1 MTGGVSGWRG
11 GGVTMPSDLTQAVR
25 PLAALPHRSCEDAAT
40 CSPPPPYVTA
50 ELNSSST
57 GGGLQT
63 SLETF
68 APATHPSNSSRE
80 GQVGSGAGARTGV
93 ETRGQTMSVPQVVN
107 MYRLCPKLRDAFAP
121 VGATDSAYSFRE
133 VCIPYAEQHQGSSHW
148 YWFYSFA
155 CRLWVPNSWYFLFSI
170 WHFFITFQI
179 FLFVFTSL

>member
-1 MTGGVSGWRG
+1 
-11 GGVTMPSDLTQAVR
+11 MPSELTQAAR

-40 CSPPPPYVTA
+40 CNPPPPHVTA
-50 ELNSSST
+50 EFNSSST

-68 APATHPSNSSRE
+68 APASNNSRE

-107 MYRLCPKLRDAFAP
+107 MYRLRPKLRDAFAP

-133 VCIPYAEQHQGSSHW
+133 VCIPYVE
-148 YWFYSFA
+148 
-155 CRLWVPNSWYFLFSI
+155 
-170 WHFFITFQI
+170 
-179 FLFVFTSL
+179 